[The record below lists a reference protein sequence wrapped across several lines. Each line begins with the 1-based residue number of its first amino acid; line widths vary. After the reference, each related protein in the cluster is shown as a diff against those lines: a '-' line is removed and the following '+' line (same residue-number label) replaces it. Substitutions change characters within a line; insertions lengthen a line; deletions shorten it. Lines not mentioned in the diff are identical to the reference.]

1 MGPLWHR
8 TLMGGRATTRS
19 DDMGAAHCARGSPPP
34 NGRAACRRHN
44 PSSGT
49 AAPDLPYRAQRDD
62 LQHTHIRT
70 SRSPTPSGGTRCRG
84 LWRGASGAWNVPPA
98 IVGRAPSIWAARTAK
113 RCDEGT
119 IWEGDHTRSL
129 DSRMRPPPV
138 PQHRESTK
146 GCKLFYG
153 GARVAK
159 HNLPMQHH
167 DVAMAHGATRPS
179 P

>member
-1 MGPLWHR
+1 MASDTHGWARNDSLRRHGRR
-8 TLMGGRATTRS
+8 TLRPRLASSQRS
-19 DDMGAAHCARGSPPP
+19 GCLPPAQPLKRHCCAR
-34 NGRAACRRHN
+34 
-44 PSSGT
+44 
-49 AAPDLPYRAQRDD
+49 LPYRAQRDD

-146 GCKLFYG
+146 GCKLLYG

-159 HNLPMQHH
+159 RNLPMQHH